1 MLRRTAIVLLLF
13 AAACFAAGALH
24 SHLLDGKTYVGESS
38 EKGKE
43 AKQKDTLIFKKG
55 TFRSTACDQYGF
67 TAAPYTA
74 KKEGGVITFTAD
86 STSAKEGKNHWEGT
100 ITGDSAEA
108 TLTWTKEGQAPIE
121 YSFKGSVQKQ

>member
-1 MLRRTAIVLLLF
+1 MLKRTAIVLLLL
-13 AAACFAAGALH
+13 AAACLAAGVAG
-24 SHLLDGKTYVGESS
+24 SHLLDGKTYVGDSS
-38 EKGKE
+38 QKGKE
-43 AKQKDTLIFKKG
+43 EKQKDTLIFEKG

-86 STSAKEGKNHWEGT
+86 STSEKEGKNHWEGT
-100 ITGDSAEA
+100 VTDNSVQA

-121 YSFKGSVQKQ
+121 YTFTGTLKK